1 MRYLAALFLMSFPVL
16 ELAAGQ
22 PVGIDSCRAMALRNN
37 KQMSISEVKQDMA
50 RNIRK
55 SARTKYLPGIHAFG
69 SYMYT
74 SREISLLNGDQKS
87 ALSNI
92 GTTAANGINSALQ
105 NAGASLTPE
114 QLAAINGQLGALGTS
129 IEQIAGGFNEHIN
142 SAASMLNAGG
152 RSLVDAFRTDTRNIF
167 AGSVIVT
174 QPIYMG
180 GSIKAVNRMADIGER
195 MAAGTAE
202 AVRQQ
207 TIYDTD
213 KAYWTVVS
221 LKHKKKLAE
230 SYLALIKKLRGD
242 VYKMIAEGVATRA
255 EGLGVD
261 VKVNEAEMTLLQ
273 VNDGLTLSR
282 MLLCQQCGLPVD
294 TELVTDDED
303 KDNIV
308 PVAVPV

>member
-16 ELAAGQ
+16 EVAAGQ

-142 SAASMLNAGG
+142 SAAAMLNAGG

-230 SYLALIKKLRGD
+230 SYLALINYLILVLIVRYQFRIHGQSALLTKQHARQGQSVIDLKQCHFRLIDLHVNPKSLGTGSHSLGNHLI
-242 VYKMIAEGVATRA
+242 YIAA
-255 EGLGVD
+255 
-261 VKVNEAEMTLLQ
+261 Q
-273 VNDGLTLSR
+273 FFY
-282 MLLCQQCGLPVD
+282 
-294 TELVTDDED
+294 
-303 KDNIV
+303 
-308 PVAVPV
+308 

>member
-129 IEQIAGGFNEHIN
+129 IEQIAGGFNEHIKD
-142 SAASMLNAGG
+142 
-152 RSLVDAFRTDTRNIF
+152 RK
-167 AGSVIVT
+167 SVV
-174 QPIYMG
+174 
-180 GSIKAVNRMADIGER
+180 
-195 MAAGTAE
+195 
-202 AVRQQ
+202 
-207 TIYDTD
+207 
-213 KAYWTVVS
+213 
-221 LKHKKKLAE
+221 
-230 SYLALIKKLRGD
+230 
-242 VYKMIAEGVATRA
+242 
-255 EGLGVD
+255 
-261 VKVNEAEMTLLQ
+261 
-273 VNDGLTLSR
+273 
-282 MLLCQQCGLPVD
+282 
-294 TELVTDDED
+294 
-303 KDNIV
+303 
-308 PVAVPV
+308 